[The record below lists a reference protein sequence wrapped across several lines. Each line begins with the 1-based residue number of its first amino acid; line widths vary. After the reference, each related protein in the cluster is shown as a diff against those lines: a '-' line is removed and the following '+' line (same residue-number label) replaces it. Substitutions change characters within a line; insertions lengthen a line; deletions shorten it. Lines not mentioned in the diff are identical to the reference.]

1 MKEKLTYRAAL
12 KEIEESV
19 NRIENED
26 VDVDELS
33 TLVKRVSELLKF
45 CKEKLYSTEKE
56 IDLVLKQMDS
66 NE

>member
-1 MKEKLTYRAAL
+1 MNEELTYRAAL

-19 NRIENED
+19 NKIEQED
-26 VDVDELS
+26 VDVDELA

-45 CKEKLYSTEKE
+45 CKGKLYSTEQE
-56 IDLVLKQMDS
+56 IDEVLKNMND

>member
-1 MKEKLTYRAAL
+1 MKEELTYTEAL

-19 NRIENED
+19 LRIENED

-33 TLVKRVSELLKF
+33 TLVKRVSFLLKF

-56 IDLVLKQMDS
+56 IDMILKEIDD
-66 NE
+66 EE

>member
-1 MKEKLTYRAAL
+1 MNEELTYRAAL

-19 NRIENED
+19 NKIEQED
-26 VDVDELS
+26 VDVDELA

-45 CKEKLYSTEKE
+45 CKGKLYSTEQE
-56 IDLVLKQMDS
+56 IDEVLKNMID